1 MGRNDLYWSCEVLV
15 GISINWPVLT
25 HCLGRVMRQIIIAA
39 PVYDGPDGPPL
50 KPATAIGAN
59 VFQNIFH
66 AGLAKRAFMA
76 AYPRLGGMGRQVLG
90 AVFADWSK
98 LKHRQLHVNP
108 AA

>member
-1 MGRNDLYWSCEVLV
+1 MGWNGLYGFGELLV
-15 GISINWPVLT
+15 GLPIHGPVLT
-25 HCLGRVMRQIIIAA
+25 RGLGRVMRQIIVAA
-39 PVYDGPDGPPL
+39 PVYDGPHGPPL

-59 VFQNIFH
+59 VFQDILH
-66 AGLAKRAFMA
+66 AVFAKRAFMA

-98 LKHRQLHVNP
+98 LKHRQLHVKT